1 MIWNKNEKSSNIC
14 NGEKQLITIAKALL
28 SDPKI
33 LLFTSSVDTRL
44 DVMIQEAMAELMKD
58 RTIFVVA
65 HRLSTIK
72 NTDKILVMKDGN
84 IIEIGNHDTL
94 MQQNGF
100 CVDLYNSQFN
110 NY

>member
-1 MIWNKNEKSSNIC
+1 MGMIWNKNEESSNVC

-58 RTIFVVA
+58 RTSFVIA

-72 NTDKILVMKDGN
+72 NADKILVMRR
-84 IIEIGNHDTL
+84 
-94 MQQNGF
+94 
-100 CVDLYNSQFN
+100 
-110 NY
+110 

>member
-1 MIWNKNEKSSNIC
+1 MTLPNGYDMEHNEESSNIC

-33 LLFTSSVDTRL
+33 LILDEATSSVDTRL

-58 RTIFVVA
+58 RTSFVIA

-72 NTDKILVMKDGN
+72 KCK
-84 IIEIGNHDTL
+84 
-94 MQQNGF
+94 
-100 CVDLYNSQFN
+100 
-110 NY
+110 